1 MRQDWRVNDF
11 DDEQPTA
18 ASGVVDE
25 FEAAAVERFGRAVGE
40 RLRSVRTQ
48 KGLSL
53 HAVEVESNKEF
64 KASVLGAYERGERS
78 ISAPRL
84 LRLADFYG
92 VRAEVMMPQPEGVI
106 ALPGDTSRESISLD
120 LVGLAALYS
129 PMAEAIRRYVSAIQ
143 IRRGDYAGKVMTLRR
158 DDITVLASVLGTTN
172 AALIADLEA
181 KGLVVK
187 R

>member
-1 MRQDWRVNDF
+1 
-11 DDEQPTA
+11 
-18 ASGVVDE
+18 
-25 FEAAAVERFGRAVGE
+25 
-40 RLRSVRTQ
+40 
-48 KGLSL
+48 
-53 HAVEVESNKEF
+53 
-64 KASVLGAYERGERS
+64 
-78 ISAPRL
+78 
-84 LRLADFYG
+84 
-92 VRAEVMMPQPEGVI
+92 MMPQPEGVI

-120 LVGLAALYS
+120 LVGLSALYS

>member
-1 MRQDWRVNDF
+1 MNEF
-11 DDEQPTA
+11 KDEQPTA
-18 ASGVVDE
+18 SSAVVDE
-25 FEAAAVERFGRAVGE
+25 FEAAAVERFGIAVGE
-40 RLRSVRTQ
+40 RLRAVRTQ

-92 VRAEVMMPQPEGVI
+92 VRAEVMMPKPEGVI

-120 LVGLAALYS
+120 LVGLSAIYS

-172 AALIADLEA
+172 AALIAELEA

>member
-18 ASGVVDE
+18 SSGVVDE

>member
-1 MRQDWRVNDF
+1 MNDF
-11 DDEQPTA
+11 EDEQATA
-18 ASGVVDE
+18 SSGVVDE
-25 FEAAAVERFGRAVGE
+25 FEAAAVERFGIAVGRGFAPCALRRGFLSMPL
-40 RLRSVRTQ
+40 RLSRIRSSRPPYSGHT
-48 KGLSL
+48 
-53 HAVEVESNKEF
+53 KE
-64 KASVLGAYERGERS
+64 ASARS
-78 ISAPRL
+78 
-84 LRLADFYG
+84 LRLACYG
-92 VRAEVMMPQPEGVI
+92 SQISMGCAEVMMPQPEGMI

-120 LVGLAALYS
+120 LVGLSGLYS

-143 IRRGDYAGKVMTLRR
+143 IRRGDYAGKVITLRR

>member
-1 MRQDWRVNDF
+1 MNDF
-11 DDEQPTA
+11 DDQQPTA
-18 ASGVVDE
+18 SSGVVDE

-92 VRAEVMMPQPEGVI
+92 VRAEAMMPQPEGVI

>member
-1 MRQDWRVNDF
+1 MVEIEDA
-11 DDEQPTA
+11 QPTYLDSPA
-18 ASGVVDE
+18 NE
-25 FEAAAVERFGRAVGE
+25 FEAATLERFGIAVGE
-40 RLRSVRTQ
+40 RLRAVRIQ

-53 HAVEVESNKEF
+53 HSVEVESNKEF

-92 VRAEVMMPQPEGVI
+92 VNADLLLPKREGVI
-106 ALPGDTSRESISLD
+106 ALRGDPSRESISLD
-120 LVGLAALYS
+120 LVGLGALHS
-129 PMAEAIRRYVSAIQ
+129 PIAEAIRRYVAAIQ
-143 IRRGDYAGKVMTLRR
+143 ICRSDYAGNVMTLRR

-187 R
+187 